1 MYEGYAC
8 WMKCHHELESPL
20 LLLESVIQQENSVS
34 TYSPSG
40 FFCQWPVVVLLI
52 TDQGTHA
59 LPMGAPVTGDYC
71 TIYSTERRASAM
83 SGLCGRLVSGTI
95 KWALGLSKQ
104 QLETSPLT
112 LPPPWMDLLPLD
124 KNYTPVMFAS
134 LPWLQ
139 GSSKLSSRGLAH
151 TIFFCFW

>member
-1 MYEGYAC
+1 
-8 WMKCHHELESPL
+8 MKCHHELESPL

-59 LPMGAPVTGDYC
+59 ESHDALPMGAPVTGDYC

-95 KWALGLSKQ
+95 KWALGLRVLVPKSLSKQ

-112 LPPPWMDLLPLD
+112 LPPP
-124 KNYTPVMFAS
+124 
-134 LPWLQ
+134 
-139 GSSKLSSRGLAH
+139 
-151 TIFFCFW
+151 